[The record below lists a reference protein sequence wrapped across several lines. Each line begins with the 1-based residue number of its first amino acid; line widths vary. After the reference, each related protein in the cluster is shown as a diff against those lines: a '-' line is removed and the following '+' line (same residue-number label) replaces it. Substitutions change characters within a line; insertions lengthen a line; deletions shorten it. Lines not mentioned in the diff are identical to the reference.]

1 MNLRYKL
8 NKTGFSQQTDHT
20 FSSEDEDKDRRK
32 PNSVSVL
39 DKGIFYPPNTQ
50 GKSSKSSKS

>member
-20 FSSEDEDKDRRK
+20 FSSEDEDKDRK
-32 PNSVSVL
+32 PNSVSIINKEV
-39 DKGIFYPPNTQ
+39 FYPPNTK
-50 GKSSKSSKS
+50 GKSSKS

>member
-8 NKTGFSQQTDHT
+8 NNTGFSQQTDHT

-32 PNSVSVL
+32 PNSVSIINKKV
-39 DKGIFYPPNTQ
+39 FYPPNTQ
-50 GKSSKSSKS
+50 GKSSKS

>member
-20 FSSEDEDKDRRK
+20 FSSEDEDKDRK
-32 PNSVSVL
+32 PNSVSVP
-39 DKGIFYPPNTQ
+39 DRGVFYPPNTQ
-50 GKSSKSSKS
+50 GKSSKS